1 VAAPAPPLLSF
12 SLRRREG
19 EKMVRKYLGPYR
31 VALLI
36 ACGLYLAA
44 CALPATEWWKTPD
57 GYLNDDPLKGEHYVT
72 ASGWECLTLG
82 WMFVPAAVEVGSFGM
97 VAWLANPLAL
107 VGVVLLIFRLPT
119 GATAFGVMSF
129 VIGTVYVI
137 DPPDRPDRP
146 GHSDVPQV
154 GALLWLGSL
163 LALAIAAMIRRGR
176 SLARKHDAEQRD
188 AADGGA

>member
-1 VAAPAPPLLSF
+1 
-12 SLRRREG
+12 
-19 EKMVRKYLGPYR
+19 MVCKYVRPYR
-31 VALLI
+31 AALLI
-36 ACGLYLAA
+36 ACGLYLTA

-72 ASGWECLTLG
+72 ASGWACLTLG

-119 GATAFGVMSF
+119 GATAFGVISF
-129 VIGTVYVI
+129 VIGAVYVI
-137 DPPDRPDRP
+137 DPPGRP
-146 GHSDVPQV
+146 GRPSHPDVPQV

-176 SLARKHDAEQRD
+176 SLARKHAEPF
-188 AADGGA
+188 